1 MQVDEM
7 QGQNK
12 QDQPI
17 QDQNVQELD
26 IKNYLKNHPDFFEQN
41 ANLLAEIHLPSP
53 HGSGTISLAERQ
65 QLAQR
70 DKINA
75 LEEHFAE
82 LVLNAQENDAIA
94 TKIHTFSLDLHK
106 AKSFDAIEQLI
117 SHDLPE
123 HFDLSD
129 TCLRLWA
136 NPLDAA
142 NSKNLVFGH
151 VSEEVKTWVASQAQP
166 YCGAPPSIISE
177 DWFLEPAA
185 SVALIPLRTAQ
196 TFGFLALASDSH
208 KRFFAEMGTDFLNKI
223 GELLSAAL
231 SRHLDLS

>member
-1 MQVDEM
+1 MQVDE
-7 QGQNK
+7 
-12 QDQPI
+12 I
-17 QDQNVQELD
+17 QDQNIQDQD
-26 IKNYLKNHPDFFEQN
+26 IKNYLKNHPEFFEQN
-41 ANLLAEIHLPSP
+41 ANFLADIHLPSP
-53 HGSGTISLAERQ
+53 HGNGTISLAERQ

-75 LEEHFAE
+75 LEERFAD

-94 TKIHTFSLDLHK
+94 NKIHTFSLDLHK

-117 SHDLPE
+117 SQDLPE

-142 NSKNLVFGH
+142 NSKNLVFGN
-151 VSEEVKTWVASQAQP
+151 VSEEVKAWIASQTQP
-166 YCGAPPSIISE
+166 YCGAPPSIASE
-177 DWFLEPAA
+177 DWFLDPAT
-185 SVALIPLRTAQ
+185 SVALIPLREAQ
-196 TFGFLALASDSH
+196 TIGFLALASDSQN
-208 KRFFAEMGTDFLNKI
+208 RFFAEMGTNFLSKI

>member
-1 MQVDEM
+1 MQEEEV
-7 QGQNK
+7 K
-12 QDQPI
+12 
-17 QDQNVQELD
+17 
-26 IKNYLKNHPDFFEQN
+26 KYLKNNPEFFEQN
-41 ANLLAEIHLPSP
+41 ANLLAEIYLPSP
-53 HGSGTISLAERQ
+53 HGNGTISLAERQ

-82 LVLNAQENDAIA
+82 LVLNAQENAAIA
-94 TKIHTFSLDLHK
+94 NKIHTFSLDLHK

-117 SHDLPE
+117 SQDIPE

-142 NSKNLVFGH
+142 NSKNLVFGN
-151 VSEEVKTWVASQAQP
+151 VSEEVKAWIASQTQP
-166 YCGAPPSIISE
+166 YCGAPPSIASA

-185 SVALIPLRTAQ
+185 SVALIPLREAQ
-196 TFGFLALASDSH
+196 TIGFLALASDSQ
-208 KRFFAEMGTDFLNKI
+208 KRFFTEMGTDFLSKT
-223 GELLSAAL
+223 GDLLSAAL